1 MNGVK
6 KQQNTK
12 SKTYSEWSPLL
23 VHQNNLGGQLEEG
36 LEFKSPMFS
45 ENIINLTF
53 CTIQCRKDHMQV
65 YYVDKNMV
73 EHSSTVP
80 YSINK
85 EYLNHTLGLTL
96 STSGLFY
103 V

>member
-1 MNGVK
+1 M
-6 KQQNTK
+6 
-12 SKTYSEWSPLL
+12 EW
-23 VHQNNLGGQLEEG
+23 
-36 LEFKSPMFS
+36 
-45 ENIINLTF
+45 
-53 CTIQCRKDHMQV
+53 CDMQV

-80 YSINK
+80 YSINQ
-85 EYLNHTLGLTL
+85 EYLNHTLCLTL